1 MNHVKTIL
9 ATTLLAWSAL
19 GMAQTADDLRNDG
32 KNTENVL
39 NFGMGPKLQMYSPLR
54 QINKSNVKRLVPIWA
69 TNTMSET
76 GELAQPVVFNGV
88 MYVVN
93 GHWTFALDVAT
104 GKQIWRTPVEYD
116 RAVLRISTSG
126 AIYRG
131 VPTLYNGKLYRTTLD
146 AHLVALD
153 MQTGKQLWKK
163 AFANHLEGYKG
174 VASPMIANGV
184 LISGTS
190 GGEHA
195 TRGFLVGWDPET
207 GNELWRKHMIPAPGE
222 PGHETWPKTADS
234 IPDAWKIGGAS
245 TWQTGSYDPELDL
258 VYWGVGNAGPYD
270 AKYRGNGDALY
281 TNCVVAIRPKT
292 GEIVWYYQ
300 YTPNDLYDVDATNE
314 LVLAELRIDG
324 QMRKVVLNGNKN
336 GFLYVIDRTNGKLI
350 AAHPM
355 TRVTWATHVDLK
367 TGRPVLTD
375 IADRLMKGEE
385 VELYPQRGTNAIMFA
400 FNPKTNLAYLN
411 TWDLPRIQKFVPY
424 KFQKLGEPNTA
435 TAGRAPVIKPGD
447 VVGYHVAMDPLTGK
461 FKWKIPITDMA
472 SSGSVLATDGGL
484 LFTGMPS
491 GEFLALDEETGK
503 TLWKFKTTSSVN
515 APPITYTHK
524 GVQYIT
530 VPSGLGGSLARGQ
543 VGAKVPQGSSI
554 WTFALTPE

>member
-1 MNHVKTIL
+1 
-9 ATTLLAWSAL
+9 
-19 GMAQTADDLRNDG
+19 
-32 KNTENVL
+32 
-39 NFGMGPKLQMYSPLR
+39 
-54 QINKSNVKRLVPIWA
+54 
-69 TNTMSET
+69 
-76 GELAQPVVFNGV
+76 

-93 GHWTFALDVAT
+93 GQWTFALDVAT
-104 GKQIWRTPVEYD
+104 GKQIWRTQVEYD

-131 VPTLYNGKLYRTTLD
+131 APTLYNGKLYRTTLD

-163 AFANHLEGYKG
+163 PFANFKEGYKG

-222 PGHETWPKTADS
+222 PGHETWQKTADS

-292 GEIVWYYQ
+292 GEIVWHYQ
-300 YTPNDLYDVDATNE
+300 YTPNDLYDMDATNE
-314 LVLAELRIDG
+314 LVLAEIRLDG

-355 TRVTWATHVDLK
+355 TRVTWATHIDLN

-375 IADRLMKGEE
+375 VADRLMKGEE
-385 VELYPQRGTNAIMFA
+385 VEVYPQRGTNAIMFA

-424 KFQKLGEPNTA
+424 KFQNLGEPNTA
-435 TAGRAPVIKPGD
+435 TAGRSSEIKPGD
-447 VVGYHVAMDPLTGK
+447 VVGYHLAMDPLTGQ

-484 LFTGMPS
+484 LFTGMPT

-503 TLWKFKTTSSVN
+503 TLWKFKTSSSVN

-524 GVQYIT
+524 GLQYIT
-530 VPSGLGGSLARGQ
+530 VASGLGGSLARGQ
-543 VGAKVPQGSSI
+543 VGSKVPQGSSV
-554 WTFALTPE
+554 WTFALMPE

>member
-1 MNHVKTIL
+1 MKKIV
-9 ATTLLAWSAL
+9 AAVLLSWSAL
-19 GMAQTADDLRNDG
+19 GMAQTADELRNDG
-32 KNTENVL
+32 KNTDNVL
-39 NFGMGPKLQMYSPLR
+39 NFGMGPKLQMYSALS
-54 QINKSNVKRLVPIWA
+54 QINKSNVKRLVPLWSTA
-69 TNTMSET
+69 TMSET
-76 GELAQPVVFNGV
+76 GELAQPVVYNGV
-88 MYVVN
+88 MYLVN
-93 GHWTFALDVAT
+93 GQWTFALDVAT
-104 GKQIWRTPVEYD
+104 GKQIWRTQVEYD

-131 VPTLYNGKLYRTTLD
+131 APTLYKGKLYRTTLD

-163 AFANHLEGYKG
+163 PFANFKEGYKG

-222 PGHETWPKTADS
+222 PGHETWQKTADS

-292 GEIVWYYQ
+292 GEIVWHYQ
-300 YTPNDLYDVDATNE
+300 YTPNDLYDMDATNE
-314 LVLAELRIDG
+314 LVLAEIRLDG

-355 TRVTWATHVDLK
+355 TRVTWATHIDLK

-375 IADRLMKGEE
+375 VADRLMKGEE
-385 VELYPQRGTNAIMFA
+385 VEVFPQRGTNAIMFA

-424 KFQKLGEPNTA
+424 KFQNLGEPNTA
-435 TAGRAPVIKPGD
+435 TAGRTSEIKPGD
-447 VVGYHVAMDPLTGK
+447 VVGYHLAMDPLTGM

-484 LFTGMPS
+484 LFTGMPT

-503 TLWKFKTTSSVN
+503 TLWKFKTSSSVN

-524 GVQYIT
+524 GLQYIT
-530 VPSGLGGSLARGQ
+530 VASGLGGSLARGQ
-543 VGAKVPQGSSI
+543 VGSKVPQGSSV
-554 WTFALTPE
+554 WTFALMPE

>member
-1 MNHVKTIL
+1 MKKIV
-9 ATTLLAWSAL
+9 AAVLLSWSAL
-19 GMAQTADDLRNDG
+19 GMAQTADELRNDG
-32 KNTENVL
+32 KNTDNVL
-39 NFGMGPKLQMYSPLR
+39 NFGMGPKLQMYSALS
-54 QINKSNVKRLVPIWA
+54 QINKSNVKRLVPLWSTA
-69 TNTMSET
+69 TMSET
-76 GELAQPVVFNGV
+76 GELAQPVVYNGV
-88 MYVVN
+88 MYLVN
-93 GHWTFALDVAT
+93 GQWTFALDVAT
-104 GKQIWRTPVEYD
+104 GKQIWRTQVEYD

-131 VPTLYNGKLYRTTLD
+131 APTLYKGKLYRTTLD

-163 AFANHLEGYKG
+163 PFANFKEGYKG

-222 PGHETWPKTADS
+222 PGHETWQKTADS

-292 GEIVWYYQ
+292 GEIVWHYQ
-300 YTPNDLYDVDATNE
+300 YTPNDLYDMDATNE
-314 LVLAELRIDG
+314 LVLAEIRIDG

-355 TRVTWATHVDLK
+355 TRVTWATHIDLK

-375 IADRLMKGEE
+375 VADRLMKGEE
-385 VELYPQRGTNAIMFA
+385 VEVFPQRGTNAIMFA

-424 KFQKLGEPNTA
+424 KFQNLGEPNTA
-435 TAGRAPVIKPGD
+435 TAGRSSEIKPGD
-447 VVGYHVAMDPLTGK
+447 VVGYHLAMDPLTGM

-484 LFTGMPS
+484 LFTGMPT

-503 TLWKFKTTSSVN
+503 TLWKFKTSSSVN

-524 GVQYIT
+524 GLQYIT
-530 VPSGLGGSLARGQ
+530 VASGLGGSLARGQ
-543 VGAKVPQGSSI
+543 VGSKVPQGSSV
-554 WTFALTPE
+554 WTFALMPE

>member
-1 MNHVKTIL
+1 MKKIV
-9 ATTLLAWSAL
+9 AAVLLSWSAL
-19 GMAQTADDLRNDG
+19 GMAQTADELRNDG
-32 KNTENVL
+32 KNTDNVL
-39 NFGMGPKLQMYSPLR
+39 NFGMGPKLQMYSALS
-54 QINKSNVKRLVPIWA
+54 QINKSNVKRLVPLWSTA
-69 TNTMSET
+69 TMSET
-76 GELAQPVVFNGV
+76 GELAQPVVYNGV
-88 MYVVN
+88 MYLVN
-93 GHWTFALDVAT
+93 GQWTFALDVAT
-104 GKQIWRTPVEYD
+104 GKQIWRTQVEYD

-131 VPTLYNGKLYRTTLD
+131 APTLYKGKLYRTTLD

-163 AFANHLEGYKG
+163 PFANFKEGYKG

-222 PGHETWPKTADS
+222 PGHETWQKTADS

-292 GEIVWYYQ
+292 GEIVWHYQ
-300 YTPNDLYDVDATNE
+300 YTPNDLYDMDATNE
-314 LVLAELRIDG
+314 LVLAEIRIDG

-355 TRVTWATHVDLK
+355 TRVTWATHIDLK

-375 IADRLMKGEE
+375 VADRLMKGEE
-385 VELYPQRGTNAIMFA
+385 VEVFPQRGTNAIMFA

-424 KFQKLGEPNTA
+424 KFQNLGEPNTA
-435 TAGRAPVIKPGD
+435 TAGRTSEINPGD
-447 VVGYHVAMDPLTGK
+447 VVGYHLAMDPLTGM

-484 LFTGMPS
+484 LFTGMPT

-503 TLWKFKTTSSVN
+503 TLWKFKTSSSVN

-524 GVQYIT
+524 GLQYIT
-530 VPSGLGGSLARGQ
+530 VASGLGGSLARGQ
-543 VGAKVPQGSSI
+543 VGSKVPQGSSV
-554 WTFALTPE
+554 WTFALMPE